1 MWFTAGTI
9 HRLVN
14 RGELEILVLMADAG
28 LPEAGDL
35 VITFPSEIVNDAGA
49 YAMSAAL
56 PEDDRT
62 TAGPGLSARR
72 RRDLAVP
79 TFLDLVTATERGDAE
94 PLRAFHESA
103 AALVRPRLGE
113 FEKLWHD
120 GPLAAVERT
129 EQQLAALAKGSSA
142 QLATASVHAMPVPE
156 AERRLGCCG
165 TLGTYVDAG

>member
-1 MWFTAGTI
+1 
-9 HRLVN
+9 
-14 RGELEILVLMADAG
+14 MAA
-28 LPEAGDL
+28 
-35 VITFPSEIVNDAGA
+35 T
-49 YAMSAAL
+49 L

-62 TAGPGLSARR
+62 TSGTGGSARR

-79 TFLDLVTATERGDAE
+79 TFLELVASTERGDAE
-94 PLRAFHESA
+94 PLRTFHDAA
-103 AALVRPRLGE
+103 AALVRPRLAE

-129 EQQLAALAKGSSA
+129 EAQLAALASGSSEH
-142 QLATASVHAMPVPE
+142 LANASVHAMPVPD